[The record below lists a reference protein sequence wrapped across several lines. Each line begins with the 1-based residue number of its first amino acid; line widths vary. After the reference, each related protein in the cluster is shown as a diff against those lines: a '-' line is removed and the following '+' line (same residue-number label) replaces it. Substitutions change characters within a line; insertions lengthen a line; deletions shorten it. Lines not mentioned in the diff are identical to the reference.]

1 MINIKKIIKD
11 LVRMQTFQKYI
22 IFKDKQI
29 GIIDGNFIFINFEL
43 KKVC

>member
-1 MINIKKIIKD
+1 MKNHRIING
-11 LVRMQTFQKYI
+11 LVKMQTFQNKPI

-29 GIIDGNFIFINFEL
+29 GIIDENFIFINFEL